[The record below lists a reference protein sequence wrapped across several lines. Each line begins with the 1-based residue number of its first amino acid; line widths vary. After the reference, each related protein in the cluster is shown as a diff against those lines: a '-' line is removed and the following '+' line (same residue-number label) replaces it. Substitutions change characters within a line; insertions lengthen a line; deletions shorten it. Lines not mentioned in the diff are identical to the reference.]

1 MGLYVALIFYYLTNA
16 LLTARIIVFI
26 NLPIATVAAVLLFFS
41 LKDVPLRP
49 AKGVTWR
56 KLWNNFDLLGLFV
69 LHNMKNLWLELTS
82 SSFRILFMSGTVGLV
97 LGFSFSSQFGCKT
110 LFCLHV
116 WPGLNQTIGNAP
128 ATLVPLVLGFLIL
141 IIGYFYEKHTNRD
154 ALFPSR
160 MLNNVTVGEL
170 LYDGINRHHLLTLS
184 SGTILIISFLHNF
197 AFNAGTFFLA
207 LYYQVGLSIESKYVS
222 WPQWF

>member
-69 LHNMKNLWLELTS
+69 LHNMKNL
-82 SSFRILFMSGTVGLV
+82 
-97 LGFSFSSQFGCKT
+97 
-110 LFCLHV
+110 
-116 WPGLNQTIGNAP
+116 
-128 ATLVPLVLGFLIL
+128 
-141 IIGYFYEKHTNRD
+141 
-154 ALFPSR
+154 
-160 MLNNVTVGEL
+160 
-170 LYDGINRHHLLTLS
+170 
-184 SGTILIISFLHNF
+184 
-197 AFNAGTFFLA
+197 
-207 LYYQVGLSIESKYVS
+207 
-222 WPQWF
+222 